1 MDPSHVGIIGALVE
15 QDPSVVDGRLEV
27 AEEPHGAE
35 VLALVISS
43 ADGGESGESVS
54 VVFSH
59 EYSIL
64 QIGPQEQGYW
74 ASASTD
80 SGVRGMGVGD
90 GEVVSVHL
98 GDDLLGALLG
108 SSDPLNLSGA
118 SAVAGFQVEVEVVS
132 HWV

>member
-1 MDPSHVGIIGALVE
+1 
-15 QDPSVVDGRLEV
+15 
-27 AEEPHGAE
+27 
-35 VLALVISS
+35 
-43 ADGGESGESVS
+43 
-54 VVFSH
+54 
-59 EYSIL
+59 
-64 QIGPQEQGYW
+64 
-74 ASASTD
+74 
-80 SGVRGMGVGD
+80 MGVGD